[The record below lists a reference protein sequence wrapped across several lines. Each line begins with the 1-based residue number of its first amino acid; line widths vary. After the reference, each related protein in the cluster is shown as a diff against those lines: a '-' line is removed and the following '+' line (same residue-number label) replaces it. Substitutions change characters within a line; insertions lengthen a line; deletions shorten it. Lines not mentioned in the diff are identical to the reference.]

1 MIWDYSLS
9 TNTIWTS
16 FDYGQVEADTYDEAY
31 ALALKKLKYDVEK
44 ANTVFKHCDITDGF
58 SIEMDYDQLEVKL
71 ADVQPQPE
79 PTEPQARPLTKF
91 SQRNLL
97 VIKNFL
103 LYAGLEDDYTQTA
116 EDYIS
121 EDHVDGEDSPQAI
134 REFALSCELIRES
147 VDIGN
152 SLADGYNI
160 YSSDVTGLIYAV
172 SEEPN
177 DPLFIYKLIKP
188 QAEIEVE
195 HRDEILDYC
204 LAKKTPEDEVS
215 LGDIFVHGKYIQLI
229 TEV

>member
-16 FDYGQVEADTYDEAY
+16 FDYGQVEADTYEQAY
-31 ALALKKLKYDVEK
+31 ALSLKKLQYDVEK
-44 ANTVFKHCDITDGF
+44 ANTALTHCDISDNF
-58 SIEMDYDQLEVKL
+58 FIEMDYEQLEVKL
-71 ADVQPQPE
+71 ADVQTQPE
-79 PTEPQARPLTKF
+79 PPIQVRPLTKF

-103 LYAGLEDDYTQTA
+103 LYAGLEEQYEKTA
-116 EDYIS
+116 ENYIA

-160 YSSDVTGLIYAV
+160 YSSEVTGLIYAV

>member
-16 FDYGQVEADTYDEAY
+16 FDYGQVEADSYKEACE
-31 ALALKKLKYDVEK
+31 LALKKIKYDVEK
-44 ANTVFKHCDITDGF
+44 ANTALKYCEITEGF

-71 ADVQPQPE
+71 ADVQPE
-79 PTEPQARPLTKF
+79 PIEPQARPLTKF
-91 SQRNLL
+91 SERNLL

-147 VDIGN
+147 VDGYN

-160 YSSDVTGLIYAV
+160 YASDVTGLIYAV
-172 SEEPN
+172 SEEPT

-215 LGDIFVHGKYIQLI
+215 LSDIFVHGKYLQLLR
-229 TEV
+229 EV